1 MRIDG
6 NADNG
11 QWQWAAR
18 NAATS
23 AKPET
28 AVDREPDGDT
38 DDVQRTALQ
47 TVQKAQMVA
56 PTDEGTGTKVN
67 LLA

>member
-18 NAATS
+18 NATTS
-23 AKPET
+23 AKPEL
-28 AVDREPDGDT
+28 AVDREPDHDG
-38 DDVQRTALQ
+38 DDVQKTSMQTAQ
-47 TVQKAQMVA
+47 QAQKIN
-56 PTDEGTGTKVN
+56 PTGEGTGTKVN